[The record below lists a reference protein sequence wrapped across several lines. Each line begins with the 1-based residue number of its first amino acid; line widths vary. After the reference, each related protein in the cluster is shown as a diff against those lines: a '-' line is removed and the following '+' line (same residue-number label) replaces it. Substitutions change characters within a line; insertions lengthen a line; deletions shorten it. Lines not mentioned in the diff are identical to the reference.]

1 MVTEETP
8 PVMKNTGADDRGPED
23 SVCFMVQ
30 DGTSAA
36 HPQTLLFFISNT
48 PGLDEVSQKGQPKLV
63 SGTHWKYTGSTS
75 KALDPMLPPPPRAA
89 QE

>member
-1 MVTEETP
+1 MMVCLLTLLVRTVMVTEETP

-63 SGTHWKYTGSTS
+63 SGTH
-75 KALDPMLPPPPRAA
+75 
-89 QE
+89 